1 VRPIRSCDVPGDAVG
16 FDATRRYRDDKRNDI
31 VLLVVALVIIGGA
44 VLWGFGVL

>member
-1 VRPIRSCDVPGDAVG
+1 MG
-16 FDATRRYRDDKRNDI
+16 FDATRRYRDDKRNDV